1 MFLEW
6 LLVISK
12 IHLLSGLSGTHYYQ
26 EGLSFPLCPTRSTEP
41 RLFLLLLRSH
51 VAVSLSFSHSQTTL
65 VLIKPRGLTFS
76 PRYLECCTKSILRPC
91 QPGNKTWLF
100 PFWDFSTLVFV
111 HSKKQTKMWVTNSTP
126 QLLFVLCVWWNNFQG
141 HNA

>member
-1 MFLEW
+1 MARASMFLEW
-6 LLVISK
+6 LLVVSK
-12 IHLLSGLSGTHYYQ
+12 SHLLSGVSGIHYYQ
-26 EGLSFPLCPTRSTEP
+26 EGLSYPLCLTRSTEP
-41 RLFLLLLRSH
+41 RLLLLLLRPC
-51 VAVSLSFSHSQTTL
+51 VAFSLPFSHSQTTL

-76 PRYLECCTKSILRPC
+76 PRYLECCTKSILRLC

-126 QLLFVLCVWWNNFQG
+126 QLLFVLWCLVK
-141 HNA
+141 